1 MPRIQ
6 ELGPLAPSCL
16 YYFSQILEKDL
27 PMTFL
32 TARLT
37 NLVIFIGCVGLILTA
52 LGFQEILGLHPCA
65 LCITQRIFVVAV
77 GLVALAACLHNPA
90 ALGRRL
96 YAGIGII
103 AAAIGAGFSARHMY
117 LQGLSP
123 EEMPSCGPGLEYM
136 FENFPVTQAFELLL
150 RGDGHCGD
158 IVWQLLGLSM
168 PAWVLIAFVGLAI
181 VNLWQMARR

>member
-1 MPRIQ
+1 MPNIR
-6 ELGPLAPSCL
+6 ELGPLMLSLP
-16 YYFSQILEKDL
+16 YYFSQTLEKDL
-27 PMTFL
+27 PMTLL
-32 TARLT
+32 TVRLT

-77 GLVALAACLHNPA
+77 GLIALIACLHNPA
-90 ALGRRL
+90 AIGRRL
-96 YAGIGII
+96 YAGTGIT

-123 EEMPSCGPGLEYM
+123 EDMPSCGPGLEYM

-158 IVWQLLGLSM
+158 IVWQLFGLSM
-168 PAWVLIAFVGLAI
+168 PAWVLIAFIGLAI
-181 VNLWQMARR
+181 INLWQLVRR